1 MKIKIIICMHD
12 FCNMAAVNKDCCHQT
27 AKCHAAPLSF
37 PPRVGWGIELEEKKS
52 KIHGLK

>member
-27 AKCHAAPLSF
+27 AKCHAASLSF
-37 PPRVGWGIELEEKKS
+37 PPQSGMGARIGRKK
-52 KIHGLK
+52 KVKFMG

>member
-1 MKIKIIICMHD
+1 MTFATWLQLIKTIVIRQQNAM
-12 FCNMAAVNKDCCHQT
+12 Q
-27 AKCHAAPLSF
+27 PLSHS